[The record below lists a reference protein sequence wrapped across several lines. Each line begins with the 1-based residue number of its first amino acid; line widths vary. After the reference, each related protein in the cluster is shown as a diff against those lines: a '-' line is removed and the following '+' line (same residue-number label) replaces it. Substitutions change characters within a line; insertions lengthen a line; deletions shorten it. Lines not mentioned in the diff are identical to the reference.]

1 MYSTSHQ
8 PISVAD
14 FGWMLNYVKH
24 LIWLISNFPGTYLPM
39 KMEQTECSE
48 TSAYKIQAPGTRP
61 KESIHNI
68 WYDFVYKICVF
79 LLISIFFFGRGEGW
93 LQGDSLP
100 SKGAPTR
107 CPENSVPLLQNP
119 EISYVYNSWGAIRRD
134 ILHKTNRIFAYN
146 TSQQDFGTRKVYC
159 VSNVT
164 SHAESKYAIKMFPS
178 STVFVQW
185 PFKLLIFRNF
195 WYFHQWFF
203 YTRTNILNGFEPRV
217 VTYNLPLSYL

>member
-79 LLISIFFFGRGEGW
+79 LLISIFFFGVGRVGYR
-93 LQGDSLP
+93 
-100 SKGAPTR
+100 A
-107 CPENSVPLLQNP
+107 
-119 EISYVYNSWGAIRRD
+119 
-134 ILHKTNRIFAYN
+134 
-146 TSQQDFGTRKVYC
+146 
-159 VSNVT
+159 
-164 SHAESKYAIKMFPS
+164 
-178 STVFVQW
+178 TVFR
-185 PFKLLIFRNF
+185 PRALL
-195 WYFHQWFF
+195 
-203 YTRTNILNGFEPRV
+203 RV
-217 VTYNLPLSYL
+217 VPKIRCRCYRIPKSLMYIILEGQFDATFCIKLTEYSLITLVNKILAHERFIVFLT